1 MKSLK
6 IILKDES
13 GQALVEYGLIIALIA
28 IAAISVITV
37 LGTTIRTSFYDEV
50 VRRLEEI
57 ISGF

>member
-13 GQALVEYGLIIALIA
+13 GQALVEYGLIIALVV

-37 LGTTIRTSFYDEV
+37 LGTTIRTTLYDNITIK
-50 VRRLEEI
+50 LGEI